1 MKNIQYILALSLCI
15 FFGTSPLSAQTD
27 TLKIVDYE
35 TVKEYEIGGIKVTGL
50 KYRDSKAIIA
60 VSGLRVGKKIKIPG
74 QEIPGAIRQLLRL
87 QLFSDIEII
96 LEKTIGDVAF
106 LEIKL
111 NERPTLSKYSYKGV
125 KKSQHDDLNEALEN
139 VILKGGIVT
148 EDMKQLARKKILDFY
163 ADKGFQDATVQVI
176 EKADTSKENSVQV
189 EFKIDKKKR
198 VKIAQIDFIGNKNT
212 KDWRL
217 KRKLA
222 ETKTQWNILKKS
234 KFIQEDY
241 DVDKLAIINYYNN
254 VGYRDAKITGD
265 SIWRDE
271 KGKIRMKIF
280 LDEGSKYYFKDISW
294 KGNSK
299 YTDEYLSRVLGIE
312 KGDVYNKEL
321 LDKRLSFSLDGRDVS
336 SLYMDDGYLTFRVDP
351 VEKSIEGDSIDMEIR
366 ITEGPQVTIDKVII
380 KGNDRTHENVVR
392 REIRTRPG
400 KKFSRSDIIRSQRQI
415 MNLGYFNP
423 ENLDIQ
429 PQVNPTRGT
438 VDIVYTLEERP
449 SDQLELSAGYG
460 GNSGLIGTL
469 GVTFNNFSAQ
479 NINKKETWNP
489 LPQGD
494 GQKLS
499 VRAQSNSRWF
509 QSYNVSFTEPWLG
522 GKKPTS
528 LTVGGVYSAFDY
540 SSIGSGALA
549 ITRGFIGIGTQLKKP
564 DDFFSYYTTLNLENI
579 ALDDF
584 VNRGFS
590 ITKGS
595 FRNFSIKQTLTRSS
609 VNEPIYPRS
618 GMKMSLS
625 LQLTP
630 YYFWRSP
637 SAAVLDSEEAA
648 AEIFAE
654 NKRRGAG
661 DPMDSSEEDLFI
673 ANLQD
678 ANKFKFLEYHKW
690 RFDSEW
696 YFNLVDKLVLMT
708 QAKIGYMGYYRK
720 SIGLV
725 PFERAELGGS
735 GINNQQ
741 QGINGKD
748 IVSLRGYEVE
758 DIEVNRTN
766 QDGASIWNKFTVE
779 LRYPIS
785 TNPNSTIYVHAF
797 AQGANAWDNFSDY
810 NPFDL
815 KRSAGL
821 GLRVFLPMF
830 GLMGFDYGI
839 GFDKD
844 LPAGTAFT
852 EYGQFNIVLGFEPE

>member
-1 MKNIQYILALSLCI
+1 MLFSATILE
-15 FFGTSPLSAQTD
+15 GQVD
-27 TLKIVDYE
+27 NMEIVDYE

-74 QEIPGAIRQLLRL
+74 QEIPNAIRQLLRL

-106 LEIKL
+106 LDIQL
-111 NERPTLSKYSYKGV
+111 IERPTLSRYSYTGV
-125 KKSQHDDLNEALEN
+125 KKSQHDDLNETLQN
-139 VILKGGIVT
+139 LILKGGIIT

-163 ADKGFQDATVQVI
+163 ADKGFQDATVKVI
-176 EKADTSKENSVQV
+176 EKPDTTKENAVQL
-189 EFKIDKKKR
+189 EFNIDRKKR
-198 VKIAQIDFIGNKNT
+198 VKIAQIDFIGNENA
-212 KDWRL
+212 KDWKLR
-217 KRKLA
+217 RKLE

-241 DVDKLAIINYYNN
+241 DTDKLAIINYYNN
-254 VGYRDAKITGD
+254 VGFRDAKITGD

-271 KGKIRMKIF
+271 KGKLRMKIF
-280 LDEGSKYYFKDISW
+280 VDEGNKYFFRDISW

-299 YTDEYLSRVLGIE
+299 YTDEYLSRILGIE
-312 KGDVYNKEL
+312 PGDVYNKEL

-351 VEKSIEGDSIDMEIR
+351 VERSIEGDSIDMEIR
-366 ITEGPQVTIDKVII
+366 LTEGPQVSIDKVII
-380 KGNDRTHENVVR
+380 KGNDRTHENVIR

-400 KKFSRSDIIRSQRQI
+400 KKFSRSEIIRSQRQI

-429 PQVNPTRGT
+429 PQVNPSRGT

-499 VRAQSNSRWF
+499 VRAQSNSKFF

-540 SSIGSGALA
+540 SSFGSGALA
-549 ITRGFIGIGTQLKKP
+549 IARGFIGVGTQLKKP
-564 DDFFSYYTTLNLENI
+564 DDFFSYYATLNLENI
-579 ALDDF
+579 ALDNF

-630 YYFWRSP
+630 YYFWRNP
-637 SAAVLDSEEAA
+637 EAAVLDSEEAA

-661 DPMDSSEEDLFI
+661 NPMSEFEEDLFI
-673 ANLQD
+673 NNLQE

-708 QAKIGYMGYYRK
+708 QVKVGYMGYYRQ
-720 SIGLV
+720 SVGLV

-735 GINNQQ
+735 GINNQTA
-741 QGINGKD
+741 GINGKD

-758 DIEVNRTN
+758 DIDVNNTN

-785 TNPNSTIYVHAF
+785 TNPNSTTTHLI
-797 AQGANAWDNFSDY
+797 
-810 NPFDL
+810 
-815 KRSAGL
+815 
-821 GLRVFLPMF
+821 
-830 GLMGFDYGI
+830 
-839 GFDKD
+839 
-844 LPAGTAFT
+844 
-852 EYGQFNIVLGFEPE
+852 